1 MFNKLFKAK
10 NVETKETK
18 EVIALIE
25 LGKIEGTV
33 PKVVSVVAKLRSDK
47 AELQDE
53 VTRLFQDADK
63 AQEKIDELEAIL
75 ASLLS
80 EGGESAGGVV

>member
-1 MFNKLFKAK
+1 MFKLFKTK
-10 NVETKETK
+10 NVEKETK

-33 PKVVSVVAKLRSDK
+33 PKVVGVVAKLRSDK

>member
-10 NVETKETK
+10 NVEKETK

>member
-1 MFNKLFKAK
+1 MFKLFKQSK
-10 NVETKETK
+10 TVEKEVTT
-18 EVIALIE
+18 VIALIE

-80 EGGESAGGVV
+80 EGGESAGDVV

>member
-1 MFNKLFKAK
+1 MFKLFKQSK
-10 NVETKETK
+10 TVEKETK

-75 ASLLS
+75 ASLLN